1 MRKTNSGTVFANP
14 VENLHLHSVNKKGTQ
29 ND

>member
-1 MRKTNSGTVFANP
+1 MSKTISGTVFANQW
-14 VENLHLHSVNKKGTQ
+14 ENLHLHSVNKKGTQ